1 MKQVI
6 RPMVAA
12 DRGGVFRILEN
23 AGNFTPEEV
32 ATALELIDEW
42 LELGEH
48 SGYPTYVLEEHGDEE
63 SRVGGYVCFGKTPLT
78 ESTYDLYWIA
88 VDKTK
93 HRSGVGRKLL
103 KFAEE
108 EVVRRGGRLFLA
120 ETSSME
126 AYGGTIAFYEKTGYE
141 LVGKILD
148 YYKVGDAK
156 LIFAK
161 RLTAGVAPERAV
173 VPVEQEKKQPAVV
186 AVEAPDPV
194 LTAQPVALPVFGDSL
209 TAPNLTS
216 RMLSA
221 LVRFDV

>member
-6 RPMVAA
+6 RQMVAA

-48 SGYPTYVLEEHGDEE
+48 SGYPTYVFEEQGDEE

-88 VDKTK
+88 VDTPK

-108 EVVRRGGRLFLA
+108 EVVRRGGKLLLA
-120 ETSSME
+120 ETSSVE

-141 LVGKILD
+141 LVGKIVD
-148 YYKVGDAK
+148 YYKAGDDK

-161 RLTAGVAPERAV
+161 RLTANVVERV
-173 VPVEQEKKQPAVV
+173 LPPVEEKKPLVV

-194 LTAQPVALPVFGDSL
+194 LTASTRDSREPL
-209 TAPNLTS
+209 TALNLTS

>member
-1 MKQVI
+1 
-6 RPMVAA
+6 MVEA
-12 DRGGVFRILEN
+12 DRGGVFRILES

-48 SGYPTYVLEEHGDEE
+48 SGYPTYVFEEQGDEE
-63 SRVGGYVCFGKTPLT
+63 ARVGGYVCFGKTPLT

-126 AYGGTIAFYEKTGYE
+126 TYGGTIAFYEKTGYE
-141 LVGKILD
+141 LVGKIVD
-148 YYKVGDAK
+148 YYKTGDDK

-161 RLTAGVAPERAV
+161 RLTANVVERIV
-173 VPVEQEKKQPAVV
+173 TPIEEKKPIVV
-186 AVEAPDPV
+186 AVEGPDPV
-194 LTAQPVALPVFGDSL
+194 LTASAREFREPSTAL
-209 TAPNLTS
+209 NLTS

>member
-1 MKQVI
+1 MKQII

-48 SGYPTYVLEEHGDEE
+48 SGYLTYVLESIGEDT
-63 SRVGGYVCFGKTPLT
+63 SDVLGYVSFGPTPLT

-88 VDKTK
+88 VDKSK
-93 HRSGVGRKLL
+93 HRGGVGKRLM
-103 KFAEE
+103 KFTEE
-108 EVVRRGGRLFLA
+108 EIGRRGGRLLLI

-126 AYGGTIAFYEKTGYE
+126 TYGGTIQFYERSGYE
-141 LVGKILD
+141 LVGRVRE
-148 YYKVGDAK
+148 YYKPGNDK

-161 RLTAGVAPERAV
+161 QLGLLPDTSSLDGAQRAKV
-173 VPVEQEKKQPAVV
+173 DAITLSP
-186 AVEAPDPV
+186 PDR
-194 LTAQPVALPVFGDSL
+194 ALSL
-209 TAPNLTS
+209 S
-216 RMLSA
+216 
-221 LVRFDV
+221 